1 MDRRCKIK
9 ATAAFYSGRRLRT
22 PSHRWWVM
30 PRFTTLVALLAAVA
44 APSLHAQAA
53 GPARGRVPLE
63 RRGLCGDGM
72 FQFKLGGTAIGQE
85 TFQVNCLPTGGYAA
99 GGRTELALP
108 SATIN
113 VATTVTLDSA
123 LMPMVVTAQGTSGTA
138 AVDQRVEFGDTIATV
153 TAGAQTRKAVQ
164 ARGAAWL
171 GSNIYYS
178 IPFIVARYD
187 AGRGG
192 VQMIPTF
199 PALPVTVQR
208 EGTDRVR
215 ASDTSAAVTRSF
227 ERYALRVGQERVV
240 AWLDSGGKMALLSVP
255 SQEFR
260 AVRRGFEPF
269 EAALARSAGE
279 SGDGRSATTTD
290 YSAPP
295 DAPYSATEVQIPVG
309 GYVLAGTLLMPKEAR
324 GPRPAVVLITGSGQ
338 QTRDETL
345 PIAGLEEYRPFRQI
359 AEALASAGFA
369 VLRVDDRGAGL
380 SSGGGTVGQAT
391 TRDFANDTR
400 AQVAWLRARRDVNPG
415 RVTLV
420 GHSEGAIIASQ
431 VAAADPR
438 IAGVVMMAGPGKRGE
453 AVLTAQL
460 EDLLARDTVLT
471 REQKEAAR
479 TKQHETFKGVRTR
492 HAVAGGANP
501 GEAWLR
507 EFLTYD
513 PLATVRQVRQ
523 PLLILQGERDRQVD
537 AENATL
543 LAGAAQ
549 GAGNPDVTVRVLPG
563 LNHLFLPAETGAVTE
578 YPTLESKRIGEDVLG
593 VLRDWLLAHNR

>member
-1 MDRRCKIK
+1 M
-9 ATAAFYSGRRLRT
+9 S
-22 PSHRWWVM
+22 
-30 PRFTTLVALLAAVA
+30 RFTTLVALLLVA
-44 APSLHAQAA
+44 LPSDLRAQAA
-53 GPARGRVPLE
+53 PPSRARLPLE
-63 RRGLCGDGM
+63 RRGLCGDGI

-85 TFQVNCLPTGGYAA
+85 TFQVHCLPTGGYEA

-108 SATIN
+108 SGTIN
-113 VATTVTLDSA
+113 VATTVSLDSA
-123 LMPMVVTAQGTSGTA
+123 LTPKVVTAQGSSGTTA
-138 AVDQRVEFGDTIATV
+138 IDQRVEFGDSVATV
-153 TAGAQTRKAVQ
+153 TANGQTRKAPK
-164 ARGAAWL
+164 ARRAAWL
-171 GSNIYYS
+171 GSNVYYA
-178 IPFIVARYD
+178 IPFVVARYD
-187 AGRGG
+187 GTRGG

-199 PALPVTVQR
+199 PALPVTVER

-215 ASDTSAAVTRSF
+215 ASDTSAALTRSF

-240 AWLDSGGKMALLSVP
+240 AWLDSGGRMALLSVP

-260 AVRRGFEPF
+260 AVRRGFEPY
-269 EAALARSAGE
+269 EAALGRAAGE
-279 SGDGRSATTTD
+279 SGDGRAAVTD
-290 YSAPP
+290 YSAPDDVP
-295 DAPYSATEVQIPVG
+295 FSATEVKIPVG
-309 GYVLAGTLLMPKEAR
+309 GYVLAGTLLTPKAAS

-400 AQVAWLRARRDVNPG
+400 AQVAWLRARRDVNPA
-415 RVTLV
+415 RITLV
-420 GHSEGAIIASQ
+420 GHSEGAMIASQ

-438 IAGVVMMAGPGKRGE
+438 IRGVVMMAGPGKPGE

-460 EDLLARDTVLT
+460 EDLLARDTALT
-471 REQKEAAR
+471 RAQKESAR
-479 TKQHETFKGVRTR
+479 TKQRETFTGVRTR
-492 HAVAGGANP
+492 RAIASGGNP

-513 PLATVRQVRQ
+513 PLATVRKVRQ

-563 LNHLFLPAETGAVTE
+563 LNHLFLPARTGAVSE
-578 YPTLESKRIGEDVLG
+578 YSSLESTQLGEDVLG
-593 VLRDWLLAHNR
+593 VLRDWLLARNR